1 MEIDIVFSGGGV
13 KGFALIGAYEA
24 IEAKGFRFKRLAGTS
39 AGSIVAAL
47 IAAGYTSRQMIDLID
62 ELELRH
68 FLDERTLVSPFSFM
82 KWLLLYW
89 RMGLYK
95 GQALEQWM
103 EDVLAAQGVKTF
115 ADLPSDCLYIVASDV
130 TNGRLLILPDDL
142 PLYGIDP
149 GTFSVAKA
157 VRMSVSIPYFFEPVK
172 LQTGRGK
179 HVVVDGGVLSNFP
192 LFLFDDEEKKMK
204 KRPVLGIQLS
214 AKLNERPKKKIR
226 NAIELYEALF
236 MTMKEAHDARYI
248 SRRHEKN
255 IVFLPV
261 RHLLSTEFVI
271 TKEERDRLI
280 EYGRTKTE
288 QFLRKWTY

>member
-1 MEIDIVFSGGGV
+1 MEIDIVFSGGGI

-39 AGSIVAAL
+39 AGSLIAAL
-47 IAAGYTSRQMIDLID
+47 IASGYTSKQIIDLID
-62 ELELRH
+62 ELELQR
-68 FLDERTLVSPFSFM
+68 LLNEGNPLLPFPLM
-82 KWLLLYW
+82 KWVLLYW

-95 GQALEQWM
+95 GQALEQWL
-103 EDVLAAQGVKTF
+103 ENVLALRGVKTF
-115 ADLPSDCLYIVASDV
+115 ADLPEGSLYIVASDV

-142 PLYGIDP
+142 QQYGIDP

-172 LQTGRGK
+172 LQTNTGK
-179 HVVVDGGVLSNFP
+179 ILIVDGGVLSNFP
-192 LFLFDDEEKKMK
+192 LFLFDEEKEIK

-236 MTMKEAHDARYI
+236 AAMKEAHDARYI
-248 SRRHEKN
+248 SRRYEKN

-261 RHLLSTEFVI
+261 RHILPTEFAI